1 MQGTHQNDT
10 RTGKEIM
17 HHIDS
22 EPTSRQVCQQT
33 LDLFG
38 SHIHLFHQWENG
50 DRHHHDVKRTIGK
63 EKFQQFFAVFRQSG
77 YIAETEKSY
86 DIADQK
92 HRDPDQQ
99 DFIQTPVVIA
109 QVMS

>member
-38 SHIHLFHQWENG
+38 SHKHRY
-50 DRHHHDVKRTIGK
+50 RHHYNIKRTIGK

-92 HRDPDQQ
+92 HRDPGQQ